1 VCSSD
6 LDEGFIAEAGDG
18 WTIAGNTEHGVEVFE
33 DSVVVE
39 VFSPPRK
46 DYLP

>member
-1 VCSSD
+1 MKFVID
-6 LDEGFIAEAGDG
+6 DEGFIAESGDG
-18 WTIAGNTEHGVEVFE
+18 WTIAGNIEHGVDVIE

-39 VFSPPRK
+39 VFSSPRK